1 MEVYEDA
8 VQLTNWPLALCSP
21 VGAVGLEVLVSS
33 PVSVLVGHSA
43 TLPCWLNPPQ
53 SAMAFEVQWYRSDHQ
68 DSSVMVYKDNKI
80 QYDGRNTTFDGR
92 VSFGK
97 KEVTSGGLASGDVSL
112 RLLNVTMGDAGKYTC
127 YVSGDQDY
135 DKATVALSVSSK

>member
-1 MEVYEDA
+1 M
-8 VQLTNWPLALCSP
+8 LI
-21 VGAVGLEVLVSS
+21 
-33 PVSVLVGHSA
+33 GHSA

-53 SAMAFEVQWYRSDHQ
+53 SAEAFEVQWYRSDQQ
-68 DSSVMVYKDNKI
+68 DSTVMVYKDQVI
-80 QYDGRNTTFDGR
+80 QPDGRNTTFEGR

-97 KEVTSGGLASGDVSL
+97 KETTSSGLASGDVSL

-135 DKATVALSVSSK
+135 DKATVTLSVASK

>member
-1 MEVYEDA
+1 
-8 VQLTNWPLALCSP
+8 
-21 VGAVGLEVLVSS
+21 
-33 PVSVLVGHSA
+33 
-43 TLPCWLNPPQ
+43 
-53 SAMAFEVQWYRSDHQ
+53 MAFEVQWYRSDQ
-68 DSSVMVYKDNKI
+68 RDLPVMVYKDNRI
-80 QYDGRNTTFDGR
+80 QYGGQNTTFDGR